1 MIEPVDCFV
10 LQEKWETNLKILKV
24 NTRDP
29 RLKISCY
36 LLVFYCCIFLFFV
49 CLFIFSKGI
58 PFVQLYFVA
67 RAFAEKY
74 GCLRLRRSC
83 YSGRRLTHFFLA
95 LTVLNDAFTI
105 LTVIADSFVIRRY
118 SDDKVVSFIKI
129 KKYIWQLPTPLCHA
143 LFRWILN
150 NCLW

>member
-1 MIEPVDCFV
+1 MSVYHNRASRLF
-10 LQEKWETNLKILKV
+10 WETNLKILKV
-24 NTRDP
+24 STKDP
-29 RLKISCY
+29 RLKISCH
-36 LLVFYCCIFLFFV
+36 LLVFYCCIFLFFF
-49 CLFIFSKGI
+49 LFVYFFQVGNS
-58 PFVQLYFVA
+58 FVQLYFVA

-83 YSGRRLTHFFLA
+83 YSGRRLTLFFLA
-95 LTVLNDAFTI
+95 LTLLNDAFTI

-118 SDDKVVSFIKI
+118 SDDKVVSFIEI
-129 KKYIWQLPTPLCHA
+129 KKYIWQLPMPLCHA